1 MMKSSAAKI
10 KLNSFDDLFGESK
23 KINVEGIEQV
33 VEIPLAKL
41 HTFYNHPFKVLDDEK
56 MMEMVKSVRENG
68 ILIPGVARKRPDGE
82 YELIAGHRRKRASE
96 LAGRTTMPV
105 FVREY
110 TDDEAVVAM
119 VDTNLQREYILP
131 SEKAKAYS
139 MKFEAVKHQGIKR
152 NNGNSYDEIGREQ
165 GESGK
170 TVQRYLSLAKLSDEL
185 LELVDLKKIG
195 IVQGVNLS
203 VLDEEQQQILLEVLN
218 ETKSVI
224 TMEQSIKIKEYAV
237 SNELSVPVIRLI
249 LTDNRKKG
257 RKVIIKAEHVE
268 KYFDKD
274 TTADEIENTILA
286 LLEEWKNREDR

>member
-23 KINVEGIEQV
+23 KINMEGIEQV

-110 TDDEAVVAM
+110 TDDEAVVTM

-139 MKFEAVKHQGIKR
+139 MKFEAVKHQGIKG

>member
-139 MKFEAVKHQGIKR
+139 MKFEAVKHQGIKG